1 MIADV
6 KFFLAGPV
14 ELEDAVGLA
23 PPIGRNYVQ
32 TSPCLVAAC
41 GGLYL
46 DGHNQVHDPKRR
58 VGRTRRAHRAN
69 SSRTSRSGGS
79 LRLDG
84 GCMDPAT
91 IASLPAEP

>member
-6 KFFLAGPV
+6 KFLLAGPV

-46 DGHNQVHDPKRR
+46 DGHNQVQDPKRG
-58 VGRTRRAHRAN
+58 VGRTEQILRGRAA
-69 SSRTSRSGGS
+69 
-79 LRLDG
+79 
-84 GCMDPAT
+84 
-91 IASLPAEP
+91 AEAA